1 MRATRVGHHTDS
13 SGVVAVSV
21 IARVAIAMLLVA
33 HARPA
38 HAEDD
43 EDGAPRLSLPTEADR
58 VAWQKPGF
66 RLALGGGYGQLVG
79 LGGAPSGRLIAAK
92 LRAGVRLDA
101 KWSLFGSF
109 EYARASQ
116 SGGLSGLRFAGT
128 IDPTYH
134 LTPNLALALGLG
146 FGGIVEGRRT
156 GRMDADPLPATL
168 ETSYTFPDAHDPIA
182 SCQGVGA
189 AGLVRL
195 EWGYVLGPRTQFV
208 ATVEAVGQW
217 TGCVNDTN
225 RFEPDTGK
233 AIVRRQ
239 YWPHTG
245 GTLSIGVM
253 WR

>member
-1 MRATRVGHHTDS
+1 MCAARVGHHGNTA
-13 SGVVAVSV
+13 GVVAMSV
-21 IARVAIAMLLVA
+21 KHAALALVLLA
-33 HARPA
+33 QPA
-38 HAEDD
+38 LAEDD

-58 VAWQKPGF
+58 AAWQRSGF

-92 LRAGVRLDA
+92 LRAGLRLDA
-101 KWSLFGSF
+101 KWSLYAAF
-109 EYARASQ
+109 EYARAKET
-116 SGGLSGLRFAGT
+116 GGLSGLRFSGT

-134 LTPNLALALGLG
+134 VTPNLAVSIGLG
-146 FGGIVEGRRT
+146 FGGIVEGRT
-156 GRMDADPLPATL
+156 GRMDADPLPSTL
-168 ETSYTFPDAHDPIA
+168 ETSYTFPDASTPIA
-182 SCQGVGA
+182 RCQGVGA
-189 AGLVRL
+189 AGLVRA
-195 EWGYVLGPRTQFV
+195 EWGYVLGPRSRVYV
-208 ATVEAVGQW
+208 AAEAIGQW

-245 GTLSIGVM
+245 GTLSLGVM

>member
-1 MRATRVGHHTDS
+1 MRAPRVGPHPDPA
-13 SGVVAVSV
+13 GVVAMPVT
-21 IARVAIAMLLVA
+21 ARALLALLVL
-33 HARPA
+33 ARPA
-38 HAEDD
+38 LADD
-43 EDGAPRLSLPTEADR
+43 GVARRSLPAESDR
-58 VAWQKPGF
+58 AAWQRPGF

-92 LRAGVRLDA
+92 LRAGVQLDA
-101 KWSLFGSF
+101 RWSLFASF
-109 EYARASQ
+109 EYARAAQ
-116 SGGLSGLRFAGT
+116 TGGLSGLRFAGT
-128 IDPTYH
+128 LDPTYH
-134 LTPNLALALGLG
+134 VTPSLALSIGLG

-156 GRMDADPLPATL
+156 GRSDAEPLPATL
-168 ETSYTFPDAHDPIA
+168 ETSYTFPDARDPIA
-182 SCQGVGA
+182 SCQGVGV
-189 AGLVRL
+189 AGLVRA
-195 EWGYVLGPRTQFV
+195 EWGHVLGPRSRFV
-208 ATVEAVGQW
+208 IAAEAIGQW

>member
-1 MRATRVGHHTDS
+1 M
-13 SGVVAVSV
+13 SV
-21 IARVAIAMLLVA
+21 TVRFALALLLLGQ
-33 HARPA
+33 PA
-38 HAEDD
+38 LADED

-58 VAWQKPGF
+58 AAWQRSGF

-101 KWSLFGSF
+101 KWSLFASF

-116 SGGLSGLRFAGT
+116 PGGLSGLRFSGT

-134 LTPNLALALGLG
+134 LTPNLAVSIGLG

-168 ETSYTFPDAHDPIA
+168 ETSYTFADASDPIA

-189 AGLVRL
+189 AGLLRV
-195 EWGYVLGPRTQFV
+195 EWGYVLGPRSRFII
-208 ATVEAVGQW
+208 AGEALGQW

-225 RFEPDTGK
+225 RFEPDSGK

-245 GTLSIGVM
+245 GTLSLGVM